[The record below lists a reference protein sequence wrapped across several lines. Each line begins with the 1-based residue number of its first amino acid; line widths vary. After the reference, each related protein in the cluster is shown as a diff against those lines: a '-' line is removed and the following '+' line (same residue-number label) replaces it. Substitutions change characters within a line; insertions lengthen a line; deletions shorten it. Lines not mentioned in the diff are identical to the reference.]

1 MRSVVTE
8 PTAAEL
14 AEARRVNVAHRLPT
28 LVLLNLAVTVV
39 WLLMLGWSR
48 DVTRGPAVATVLVQL
63 LVMGSAALLCRRRPT
78 APWVVPVAVA
88 AFSLVALSWVAL
100 FAVSDASGIVLGFIV
115 FVVYVGVAIGTAW
128 GLGPQL
134 AMQTVVTSGWVIA
147 LPSIMKRLS
156 VSERVAVAGAGSVIA
171 LVIAEWSARAFRA
184 EHRRRHAEA
193 QLAAELAASRDAFRD
208 LYENA
213 RDFIW
218 MADLKGRLTYVNAAL
233 ARLHEQPA
241 EAFVGKTIAD
251 LLTEHA
257 DNPPRIAWRPG
268 VARVRAGERLP
279 PMVVQAHS
287 AHGPIWVET
296 VISPV
301 RDGGGVVVGLQATS
315 RDVTERRR
323 AEEAL
328 RASEARHR
336 GLVEQL
342 RASEEKLRLLA
353 QRQVTVRDE
362 ERKRLGFD
370 LHDDVCQELIGIGI
384 LVESVRSR
392 LGPIAHD
399 TAADLQRIVRY
410 LGEVVEH
417 VRLLARELRPML
429 LHDLGLEDSLQS
441 LAVGLATEETT
452 VEARFPT
459 RVPRL
464 EDGVEIAV
472 YRIAQEALANAVR
485 HARARSVA
493 LTLAATDRTL
503 ALEVRDDGC
512 GFDAGHPTERA
523 LGLVSMEERAL
534 ALGGRLEVTS
544 VPGTGTT
551 IRLVCPLVE
560 RSPAS
565 AA

>member
-1 MRSVVTE
+1 MNI
-8 PTAAEL
+8 
-14 AEARRVNVAHRLPT
+14 ARRFPT
-28 LVLLNLAVTVV
+28 LVLLNLAVTAV
-39 WLLMLGWSR
+39 WLMMLGWSG
-48 DVTRGPAVATVLVQL
+48 DVSRGPAVTTVLAQL
-63 LVMGSAALLCRRRPT
+63 LVMGTAALACRRRPT

-128 GLGPQL
+128 GVGPQL
-134 AMQTVVTSGWVIA
+134 AMQAVVTGGWLLA
-147 LPSIMKRLS
+147 LPSITKRLS
-156 VSERVAVAGAGSVIA
+156 VSERFAVAGAGSLIA
-171 LVIAEWSARAFRA
+171 LVIAEWSARTFRA
-184 EHRRRHAEA
+184 EHRRRRAEA
-193 QLAAELAASRDAFRD
+193 ELAAELAASRDAFRD

-241 EAFVGKTIAD
+241 EVFVGKTIAD
-251 LLTEHA
+251 LLTDHP
-257 DNPPRIAWRPG
+257 DNPPRVAWRPG

-279 PMVVQAHS
+279 PTVVQVHA

-296 VISPV
+296 VISPI
-301 RDGGGVVVGLQATS
+301 RDAGGVVVGLQATS
-315 RDVTERRR
+315 RDVTERRH

-328 RASEARHR
+328 RASEARYR
-336 GLVEQL
+336 GLVEKL

-353 QRQVTVRDE
+353 QRQVAVRDE

-392 LGPIAHD
+392 LGPIAHE
-399 TAADLQRIVRY
+399 TAGDLQRIVRY
-410 LGEVVEH
+410 LNEVVEH
-417 VRLLARELRPML
+417 VRLLARDLRPML
-429 LHDLGLEDSLQS
+429 LHDLGLQDSLQS
-441 LAVGLATEETT
+441 LAVGLATHETT
-452 VEARFPT
+452 VAASFPT

-464 EDGVEIAV
+464 EEGVEIAV
-472 YRIAQEALANAVR
+472 YRIAQEALTNAVR

-493 LTLAATDRTL
+493 LTLSATDRTL

-512 GFDAGHPTERA
+512 GFDAGHAAERA
-523 LGLVSMEERAL
+523 LGLVSMQERAL
-534 ALGGRLEVTS
+534 ALGGRLEVQS
-544 VPGTGTT
+544 APGTGTT